1 MKKALVQ
8 LTEGAFAV
16 HFSGAS
22 FAALRKN
29 CELLSNK
36 PVADLSSSGVEA
48 LLGET
53 EILITGWGSSPVDAE
68 VRARMPKLGL
78 VAHLGGTVK
87 PIISP
92 GCHRIRPAGH
102 AGIGCECAAGRGIHL
117 GDDPPFQ
124 QARVGLERLH
134 CAKRSALFTRREP
147 LHALVGNRDRVIG
160 VVGASRVGRLVIAHL
175 RHHGMRILLSDPFV
189 SASEARELGAEHADL
204 DTLLARS
211 DVVTL
216 HQPLLP
222 STEKSIGARELGLMR
237 DGALI
242 INTARGKVIDHEA
255 LIAEVGSGRIHA
267 ALDVTDPEPLPDN
280 SPLWDMPNVSLT
292 PHVAGAM
299 GREVDDM
306 THLIIEEI
314 GRFGEGLPLRHA
326 VSSHDWERAA

>member
-1 MKKALVQ
+1 VKKALVQ
-8 LTEGAFAV
+8 LSEGAFAV
-16 HFSGAS
+16 HFSDAS

-87 PIISP
+87 PIISRDVI
-92 GCHRIRPAGH
+92 GSGLQVTQASDANARPVAEFTLATILH
-102 AGIGCECAAGRGIHL
+102 
-117 GDDPPFQ
+117 FNK
-124 QARVGLERLH
+124 RVSDWERLYR
-134 CAKRSALFTRREP
+134 AKRSALFTRREP
-147 LHALVGNRDRVIG
+147 LHALVGNRDRVVG

-175 RHHGMRILLSDPFV
+175 RHHGMRILLSDPFA
-189 SASEARELGAEHADL
+189 SASEARELGAEHVDL

-211 DVVTL
+211 DVITL

-242 INTARGKVIDHEA
+242 INTARGKVVDHEA
-255 LIAEVGSGRIHA
+255 LIAELGSGRIHA

-326 VSSHDWERAA
+326 VSPYDWERAA